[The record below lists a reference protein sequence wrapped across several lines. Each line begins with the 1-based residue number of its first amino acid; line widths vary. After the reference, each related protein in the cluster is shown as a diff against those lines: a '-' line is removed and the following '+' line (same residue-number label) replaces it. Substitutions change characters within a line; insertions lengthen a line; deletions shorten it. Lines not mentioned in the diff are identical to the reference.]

1 MDISPRDR
9 EIRQT
14 LIQTVDKLGQEVH
27 SKDATIDEK
36 VEYSVAKQGLET
48 LITRLRNE
56 GYNV

>member
-1 MDISPRDR
+1 MDISPKDR

-14 LIQTVDKLGQEVH
+14 LIQTVDRLGQEVH
-27 SKDATIDEK
+27 SRDATIDVK

-48 LITRLRNE
+48 LITRLRQE

>member
-1 MDISPRDR
+1 MDISPKDR

-14 LIQTVDKLGQEVH
+14 LLQTVDRLGQEVH
-27 SKDATIDEK
+27 SKDATIDVK

-48 LITRLRNE
+48 LITRLRQE

>member
-14 LIQTVDKLGQEVH
+14 LIKTVDRLGQEVH
-27 SKDATIDEK
+27 SKDATIDVK
-36 VEYSVAKQGLET
+36 VEYSVAKQGLEN

>member
-1 MDISPRDR
+1 MDISPTDR

-14 LIQTVDKLGQEVH
+14 LIQTVDRLGQEVN
-27 SKDATIDEK
+27 SKDATIDVK

-48 LITRLRNE
+48 LITRLRSE

>member
-1 MDISPRDR
+1 MDISPKDR

-14 LIQTVDKLGQEVH
+14 LIKTVDRLGQEVH
-27 SKDATIDEK
+27 SKDATIDVK